1 MQWQCKENSF
11 INPSGYRQIFKESEL
26 IMLFT
31 IYFQLISDGYVE
43 IDAANQDEAIEKVED
58 MSDKELFD
66 IANSP
71 ELVITDK
78 DGFAL

>member
-1 MQWQCKENSF
+1 
-11 INPSGYRQIFKESEL
+11 
-26 IMLFT
+26 MLFT
-31 IYFQLISDGYVE
+31 IYFQLISNGYVE

>member
-1 MQWQCKENSF
+1 
-11 INPSGYRQIFKESEL
+11 
-26 IMLFT
+26 MLFT
-31 IYFQLISDGYVE
+31 IYFQLISNGYVE

-78 DGFAL
+78 DGFALWD

>member
-1 MQWQCKENSF
+1 
-11 INPSGYRQIFKESEL
+11 
-26 IMLFT
+26 MLFT